1 MPDSSC
7 NGIQKFIHG
16 SMNKLQKKIL
26 RMDAH
31 ETNHTNHS
39 NIDVTAKINFVL
51 WLPYELQTKEKKR
64 KSVAYDSLKKE
75 YRLQMEI
82 AKVTNLILLCYCD

>member
-26 RMDAH
+26 HMDAH
-31 ETNHTNHS
+31 ESHTNHS
-39 NIDVTAKINFVL
+39 NIDVTAKLNFVL

-64 KSVAYDSLKKE
+64 KSVANDSLKKE